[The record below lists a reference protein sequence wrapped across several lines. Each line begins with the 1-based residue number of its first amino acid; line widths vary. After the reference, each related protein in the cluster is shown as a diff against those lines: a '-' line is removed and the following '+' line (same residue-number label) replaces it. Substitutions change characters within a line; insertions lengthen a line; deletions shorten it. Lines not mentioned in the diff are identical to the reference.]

1 MAAFSIRWHGLLR
14 IHSKSSQPGPRA
26 WRSAASADN
35 APNTALSSAFSSPPN
50 DGHSLGSASE
60 ASATCRP
67 ASRPPP
73 ALRPLL
79 LLRAAVSWLT
89 AAAHARS
96 CRLLAMSELP
106 AARPGQR
113 GGRRGSMRR
122 MHPDPGPQ
130 RRPGQRP
137 GAMLRLVAVCCA
149 AADQRVR
156 GRGQPRSAALSAS
169 HERVWERQRARRN
182 ELQTAARVRRLEQ
195 WAAPGCAAPRR
206 RSTAQQRAQTEHALP
221 VGVRCV
227 PAPPP
232 RLELCWAAAGGGAQP
247 AVWWTPGGGWG
258 PPPPPPSLAAGV
270 LLQPTVALSPALPLL
285 KPAPAPA
292 PAPAPQQQ
300 PVERPPPACSWPCGA
315 SSAAWRRQGRS
326 TCGRQGAW
334 SNHTRHAAVRHAGT
348 AAEHSSRAAG
358 TCLQLVEKLDYTQ
371 SAQPAPRSALLC
383 SRRRPH
389 TRRCALYPTLS
400 PATPPGAAAAAAA
413 RSRPPLSAA
422 LKRRHPTR
430 PAPATTRSEGPHFV
444 LLLVGLVPWAHVVA
458 HAVLQAVARRH
469 ESQLL
474 NKEA

>member
-60 ASATCRP
+60 AAATCRP

-247 AVWWTPGGGWG
+247 AVWWTPPPWQLGSCCSRPWRSAQPCPYSSLPLRLRLPLLPSSSLSSGRHPLAAGLVVLPVLLGAGKAAAPAGGRAPGQTTPGMQQSGTPAQPPSTAVERQAHACNWLKSWITHSQLSLLLG
-258 PPPPPPSLAAGV
+258 RLSCAHADAHIQGGAPCTPLSRPPLRPAPPPPPPPALAHPS
-270 LLQPTVALSPALPLL
+270 LQPSKGGIPHALPQPRPAQKGHILFFFSSGLSP
-285 KPAPAPA
+285 
-292 PAPAPQQQ
+292 
-300 PVERPPPACSWPCGA
+300 
-315 SSAAWRRQGRS
+315 GRTS
-326 TCGRQGAW
+326 
-334 SNHTRHAAVRHAGT
+334 
-348 AAEHSSRAAG
+348 
-358 TCLQLVEKLDYTQ
+358 
-371 SAQPAPRSALLC
+371 
-383 SRRRPH
+383 
-389 TRRCALYPTLS
+389 
-400 PATPPGAAAAAAA
+400 
-413 RSRPPLSAA
+413 
-422 LKRRHPTR
+422 
-430 PAPATTRSEGPHFV
+430 
-444 LLLVGLVPWAHVVA
+444 
-458 HAVLQAVARRH
+458 
-469 ESQLL
+469 
-474 NKEA
+474 